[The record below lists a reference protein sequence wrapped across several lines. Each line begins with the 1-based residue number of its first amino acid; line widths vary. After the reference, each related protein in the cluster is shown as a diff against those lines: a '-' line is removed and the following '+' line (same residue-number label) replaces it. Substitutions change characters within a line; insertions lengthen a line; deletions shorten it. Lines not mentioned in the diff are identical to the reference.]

1 MIKIIELSKK
11 YCLEAYGGDYS
22 EMIAQGD
29 GLVYDNG
36 LIKRA
41 FNFGNGSF
49 RDFMRYV
56 ANNRAYA
63 KFYDLI
69 NNKYI

>member
-1 MIKIIELSKK
+1 MDRVKGGTSVIKIIELSKK

-41 FNFGNGSF
+41 FNFRLLLQKALTLS
-49 RDFMRYV
+49 
-56 ANNRAYA
+56 
-63 KFYDLI
+63 L
-69 NNKYI
+69 